1 MLEHIRNDAFASH
14 DPFLSKDIGEL
25 AERLLSE
32 GFRAAEPRLVDNP
45 ILVNRVRQSTAHVT
59 QLAKSLVVSGRRWI
73 SKAARENFKGL
84 MDAALTQP
92 QVVERGDD
100 EIVVISRRLL
110 ESYANPKSA
119 SSIFN
124 SFSTNE
130 GSVKPFELDDL
141 EPKHRDDIES
151 DRPQ

>member
-1 MLEHIRNDAFASH
+1 
-14 DPFLSKDIGEL
+14 
-25 AERLLSE
+25 
-32 GFRAAEPRLVDNP
+32 
-45 ILVNRVRQSTAHVT
+45 
-59 QLAKSLVVSGRRWI
+59 
-73 SKAARENFKGL
+73 

-119 SSIFN
+119 SSIFD